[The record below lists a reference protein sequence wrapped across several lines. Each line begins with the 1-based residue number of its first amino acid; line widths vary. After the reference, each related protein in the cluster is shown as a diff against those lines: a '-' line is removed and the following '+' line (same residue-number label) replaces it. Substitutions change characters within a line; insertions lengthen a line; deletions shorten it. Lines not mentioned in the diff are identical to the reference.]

1 MDPSIIGVYTII
13 SSRGTKIS
21 KILCSLQTLQMFFLF
36 QVCDAND
43 RFFHGVF
50 SSIVFPTLYCMGT
63 ELVEPIIANGFKCKM
78 YIEELGH

>member
-13 SSRGTKIS
+13 RSRGTKIY
-21 KILCSLQTLQMFFLF
+21 KILCSLQTVANVFLF

-43 RFFHGVF
+43 RFFFGVF

-63 ELVEPIIANGFKCKM
+63 ELGEPIISNGFKCKV
-78 YIEELGH
+78 